1 MAWPVAGFIEPEGH
15 NRGIVAAMGVSFT
28 ALRVTAAH
36 QVPLFEGHVRRLGE
50 ESRGPLRQFAEQA
63 AAGVYRATWDGAQLT
78 MTARPPSRLVE
89 GMPTRFVVSPFAGLS
104 GRFPKPG
111 PPSPYE
117 SVRVAGQ
124 ASLLTDLTG
133 QEVYEACVA
142 SVIAWDGA
150 QLVLAPEDVPAV
162 ASIAEAEV
170 AARLPHRRA
179 RIFVAGDWPLLLI
192 NAVAGTG
199 AVSVPGRAA
208 FPSELRAR
216 LDAVLA

>member
-1 MAWPVAGFIEPEGH
+1 MSG
-15 NRGIVAAMGVSFT
+15 SFT

-50 ESRGPLRQFAEQA
+50 ASRGPLRQFADQA
-63 AAGVYRATWDGAQLT
+63 EAGVYRATWDGAQLT
-78 MTARPPSRLVE
+78 TSVRPPSRLVE
-89 GMPTRFVVSPFAGLS
+89 GMPTRFVVSPFVGLS

-117 SVRVAGQ
+117 AVRVAGLS
-124 ASLLTDLTG
+124 SLLTDPSG
-133 QEVYEACVA
+133 QELYEACVA

-150 QLVLAPEDVPAV
+150 ELVLAPEDVPAV
-162 ASIAEAEV
+162 GSIAEAEV
-170 AARLPHRRA
+170 AARLAYRRA

-192 NAVAGTG
+192 NAVVGTC

-208 FPSELRAR
+208 FPAQVRSQ
-216 LDAVLA
+216 LDEILSS